1 MFTGIVE
8 NLARVESITKNEDIS
23 KLILKFSKELKN
35 INKGD
40 SICINGTC
48 LTVVS
53 ISDDMLLG
61 FDVVEETINK
71 TNIFLLK
78 KDDLVNIERSM
89 VMGGR
94 IEGHILQGH
103 VEGVGKIINKTKI
116 GDNVRMLVQ
125 IPKELMELCIEK
137 GSISLDGVSLTIA
150 SLNNDLVEVALIPY
164 TLNKTTLGFKE
175 KGSLLNVETDILGKY
190 VYNMMQKYEKF

>member
-8 NLARVESITKNEDIS
+8 NLARVESITKNDDIS

-71 TNIFLLK
+71 TNIFLLE

-103 VEGVGKIINKTKI
+103 VEGVGKIIDKTKI

-150 SLNNDLVEVALIPY
+150 SLNNNLVEVALIPY

-190 VYNMMQKYEKF
+190 VYNMMQKYEKI